1 MFNSVYM
8 CATVLIIIGIS
19 AGFGRILT
27 ITQAPIAIANAILS
41 FTSSKVLILILIN
54 VLLLIVGTFMETNSA
69 IIILTPIL
77 LPIVTQIGVNPIHFG
92 VIMVL
97 NLAIGFI
104 TPPLGANLFMASQ
117 VGNVKFDNICRGI
130 IPWILVMIV
139 VLMIITFVPEI
150 TLALPQMM
158 NIPIK

>member
-1 MFNSVYM
+1 MWRLVRTTPVSYTHLDVYKRQVFIYKEVKIKDLPHIMFNSVYM

-77 LPIVTQIGVNPIHFG
+77 LPIVTQIGVNLSLIH
-92 VIMVL
+92 I
-97 NLAIGFI
+97 
-104 TPPLGANLFMASQ
+104 
-117 VGNVKFDNICRGI
+117 
-130 IPWILVMIV
+130 
-139 VLMIITFVPEI
+139 
-150 TLALPQMM
+150 
-158 NIPIK
+158 